1 MRIATT
7 IPYRLAPAIALLLIS
22 ANVAVA
28 QVSITAVE
36 TAIAEDFNTL
46 MSSGTSSVTPAGWTF
61 LETLGSANLLYSA
74 GTGSST
80 TGDTYSFGAA
90 GNGERAFGQLRS
102 SAVTT
107 TLGAQLQN
115 NTGLTIG
122 GFDISYFGEEWR
134 RGGSTGGAD
143 HMDFQYSLNATSLS
157 TGTWVDINSLDFNSP
172 IVGATATLDGNLA
185 VNRTA
190 LSGSASLISIAPAA
204 TFWIRWTDVDITGSD
219 DGLAVDDF
227 SITAHE
233 APVPTVPVTL
243 GKVKASYR

>member
-36 TAIAEDFNTL
+36 TSIAEDFNTL
-46 MSSGTSSVTPAGWTF
+46 VSSGTSSVTPAGWTF
-61 LETLGSANLLYSA
+61 LETGSGANLLYA
-74 GTGSST
+74 GGTGSST
-80 TGDTYSFGAA
+80 SGDTYSFGSA

-102 SAVTT
+102 GAVIS

-122 GFDISYFGEEWR
+122 GFDIAYFGEQWR
-134 RGGSTGGAD
+134 RGGGTGAD
-143 HMDFQYSLNATSLS
+143 HMDFQYSLDATSLS

-172 IVGATATLDGNLA
+172 TLGAATLLDGNLA

-190 LSGSASLISIAPAA
+190 LAGSASLISIAPAA

-219 DGLAVDDF
+219 DGLSVDDF